1 MNPVEIFQHWKQHAI
16 SSPSPPC
23 LLDQIQVQKPILV
36 VATDQIYLITLR
48 SRLLLLRK
56 KNIRPNIWPEI
67 AYDLSF
73 MERKKT
79 SMSNPV
85 KNLGYTNCYSLSSPR
100 TVKKRKNFIRYNCKK
115 ICSWSKDLKPY
126 CKSEKRPRFST
137 WSTTLLFTSFSK
149 TLHVLQVIQRR
160 LTGDV
165 LKTSASM

>member
-1 MNPVEIFQHWKQHAI
+1 MYNRKGVGPRVELWETLAI
-16 SSPSPPC
+16 TAYSCEDFPSR
-23 LLDQIQVQKPILV
+23 
-36 VATDQIYLITLR
+36 ITQ

-115 ICSWSKDLKPY
+115 ICSWFKDLKPY
-126 CKSEKRPRFST
+126 CKSEKRPRFSR